1 MNAEHCDFFL
11 LLCVLIYLY
20 WNYQVWDEIDS
31 KHLASRAFL
40 RETDPE
46 LMAEQDRIVRE
57 KALSHKYK
65 TIADYRNRYK
75 ISGICAQEI
84 VESILKDEPKAQS

>member
-1 MNAEHCDFFL
+1 MKTEHCDLFL
-11 LLCVLIYLY
+11 LLCLVIYLY

-46 LMAEQDRIVRE
+46 LMAEQDRIVRD

-65 TIADYRNRYK
+65 TIAEYRNRYK
-75 ISGICAQEI
+75 ISAICAQEI
-84 VESILKDEPKAQS
+84 VESILKDETKAQP